1 MDNLY
6 KIKTLNEL
14 EYSIYLYLSQD
25 KNKIRNLKLKEAAE
39 ELHVSPAMVTR
50 VCKKL
55 GFNGFS
61 EYKLHLRFNE
71 SKSNHVKYDKI
82 AYLLDYFQRAK
93 GEKVS
98 EVIKK
103 IAEEIVNS
111 DEVLFFGLSLSGAL
125 AKYGALL
132 LNRKGIRSSFIDD
145 ISWRVED
152 IYDSKT
158 LAIILTVSGDTE
170 ETNKVI
176 LNLRASGVKVVVISN
191 SENSQSAKM
200 ADYSIGYYVPSKR
213 DKFYFSSA
221 TQVPVIYIIEEIA
234 DEVNRIRLE
243 INNFK

>member
-71 SKSNHVKYDKI
+71 SKSNDVKYDKI

-111 DEVLFFGLSLSGAL
+111 DEVLFFGLS
-125 AKYGALL
+125 
-132 LNRKGIRSSFIDD
+132 
-145 ISWRVED
+145 
-152 IYDSKT
+152 
-158 LAIILTVSGDTE
+158 VSGDTE